1 MIIGIAKES
10 IPGERRVALV
20 ANTAKKLAEQGVTI
34 HVEAGAG
41 VESGVS
47 DAGYEAEGAIIEPDA
62 AALFARADLIVKVQP
77 PTVSECNMVPE
88 GKGILSMLFPFQNTE
103 QVRQLRERKVTS
115 FAMELM
121 PRITRAQSMD
131 VLSSMSTI
139 SGYKAT
145 LIAAEA
151 LPKFF
156 PMLMTAAGTIKPAR
170 VLVLGA
176 GVAGL
181 QAIATARR
189 LGATVEAFDIRSATK
204 EQVESLGARFVQ
216 QEGGEDQEAEGGY
229 AKEQTAEQQAAQRA
243 LLTKHIAA
251 ADVVITTALVPGKR
265 APILLTEDQV
275 KGMGAGSS
283 VMDMAAEQG
292 GNCELTR
299 PGEVIDVNGVQI
311 HGPVNLP
318 ATTPV
323 DASQMFARNVCNYL
337 SHLLNEGELNLD
349 FEDELVSGVIVTHQ
363 GEIKHEAVRTDLEG

>member
-1 MIIGIAKES
+1 VIIGIAKES

-62 AALFARADLIVKVQP
+62 ATLFARADLIVKVQP

-275 KGMGAGSS
+275 KGMGSGSI

>member
-62 AALFARADLIVKVQP
+62 ATLFARADLIVKVQP

-275 KGMGAGSS
+275 KGMGSGSI

>member
-62 AALFARADLIVKVQP
+62 AALFARADLLVKVQP

-216 QEGGEDQEAEGGY
+216 QEGGEDQESEGGY

-265 APILLTEDQV
+265 APILLAEDQV
-275 KGMGAGSS
+275 KGMGSGSI

-337 SHLLNEGELNLD
+337 SHLLNGGELNLD